1 MYKVMIVDDEASIR
15 SGLKSVISWEDL
27 GMEIVCEAENG
38 KDALNKI
45 EAFQPTVVLT
55 DIRMPEMNGYDATRA
70 IRALDRTDAKT
81 IPIIAMSANAFA
93 EDVQEALAS
102 GMNAHIAKPID
113 LKVLED
119 TLIAILP

>member
-1 MYKVMIVDDEASIR
+1 MYKR
-15 SGLKSVISWEDL
+15 QPQGTY
-27 GMEIVCEAENG
+27 
-38 KDALNKI
+38 DAILM
-45 EAFQPTVVLT
+45 

>member
-55 DIRMPEMNGYDATRA
+55 DIRMPEMDGIELLKRISQQYPNIKVAVLSGYD
-70 IRALDRTDAKT
+70 DFDYVEWFN
-81 IPIIAMSANAFA
+81 SA
-93 EDVQEALAS
+93 E
-102 GMNAHIAKPID
+102 K
-113 LKVLED
+113 
-119 TLIAILP
+119 

>member
-1 MYKVMIVDDEASIR
+1 MAEDNEINAEILCGVLKLYGAKTTVGWDGTEAVR
-15 SGLKSVISWEDL
+15 EFQNTPQGTY
-27 GMEIVCEAENG
+27 
-38 KDALNKI
+38 DAILM
-45 EAFQPTVVLT
+45 